1 METNKETPLAI
12 QVVTKDKKKC
22 KCCGKVLP
30 LASFNKRGPGYR
42 NICMACERIETGASE
57 RFKQFTSRE
66 LMTELQCRGFHG
78 KLKYYKVEEFDL

>member
-1 METNKETPLAI
+1 
-12 QVVTKDKKKC
+12 
-22 KCCGKVLP
+22 
-30 LASFNKRGPGYR
+30 
-42 NICMACERIETGASE
+42 MACERIETGASE